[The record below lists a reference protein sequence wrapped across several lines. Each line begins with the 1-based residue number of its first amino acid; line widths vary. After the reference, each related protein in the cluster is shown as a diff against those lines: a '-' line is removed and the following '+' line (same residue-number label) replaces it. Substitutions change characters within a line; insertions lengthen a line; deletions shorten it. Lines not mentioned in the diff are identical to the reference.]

1 MICSIELRNVLR
13 LTTVLAALLCPY
25 SAPCQTDDPDSVA
38 YLVKFLAYGTDER
51 RWRPE
56 IFTCGGENAERRA
69 ATSLAQRGESAL
81 AVIEPVLRSL
91 VEKGERSEYALS
103 ARWILMA
110 YARIKAEDAVPRLRQ
125 IYNVP
130 RIPMGL
136 SLDTAFAI
144 ALGLTSYVSDLRED
158 IGGACRPDEP
168 REALDRLLIALK
180 EGQRSQIESVL
191 GANARAKFKDFIK
204 GRDWREVRREIWPR
218 QAGAVVGVGYR
229 FQLAGTWADPD
240 ESLREGGRW
249 QRGDAERLTSE
260 LEITIDTLFHDGSG
274 KPFGRRPVR
283 FAKASAEDPFD
294 KYHVNNE
301 DLGELIL
308 TIAACA
314 SPQSGNS
321 KTRPSQKG
329 AEGAQ

>member
-1 MICSIELRNVLR
+1 
-13 LTTVLAALLCPY
+13 
-25 SAPCQTDDPDSVA
+25 
-38 YLVKFLAYGTDER
+38 LVKFLTYKTDER
-51 RWRPE
+51 RWRPG
-56 IFTCGGENAERRA
+56 IFTCGGENADRRA

-91 VEKGERSEYALS
+91 VEQGERSEYALS

-130 RIPMGL
+130 RIPMGI

-158 IGGACRPDEP
+158 IGGACRADEP

-229 FQLAGTWADPD
+229 FQLAGRWADPD
-240 ESLREGGRW
+240 ESLTEVKGW
-249 QRGDAERLTSE
+249 LMGDAVQLSRE
-260 LEITIDTLFHDGSG
+260 LDITIDTLFRDGSG
-274 KPFGRRPVR
+274 KPCGSRTVR
-283 FAKASAEDPFD
+283 FVKASTENPFD

-301 DLGELIL
+301 DLGDLIL

-314 SPQSGNS
+314 SPQSGAG
-321 KTRPSQKG
+321 TARR
-329 AEGAQ
+329 